1 MYPTDAEFVSPHPF
15 VILNFLRTFSLKD
28 SFSINRGFF
37 FFCFGTG
44 VSLTLLMTAVFKKPS
59 AGGEIKSHFRNSGQ
73 YQVLPKEIL
82 KPMAIRAGARQQ
94 ITQRT

>member
-1 MYPTDAEFVSPHPF
+1 MYPTHTEFVSPHPF

-37 FFCFGTG
+37 FCFGTG

-59 AGGEIKSHFRNSGQ
+59 AGEKLNLTLEIRDNIKFF
-73 YQVLPKEIL
+73 
-82 KPMAIRAGARQQ
+82 
-94 ITQRT
+94 QRKF